1 MVSDCSSNSIRVVKT
16 TKQTSQEIITYPQAM
31 RMIIEKDGVQGLFF
45 RGLGTR
51 LLANG
56 FQAALFTVLWK
67 GFEERFF
74 SQPDKKR

>member
-16 TKQTSQEIITYPQAM
+16 TKQTSKEIISYPQAVK
-31 RMIIEKDGVQGLFF
+31 MILDKDGMQGLFL

-74 SQPDKKR
+74 SNKKY